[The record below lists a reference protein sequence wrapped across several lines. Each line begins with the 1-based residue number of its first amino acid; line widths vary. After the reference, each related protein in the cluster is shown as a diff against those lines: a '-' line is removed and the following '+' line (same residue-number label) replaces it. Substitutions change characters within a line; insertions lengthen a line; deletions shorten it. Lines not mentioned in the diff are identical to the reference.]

1 MLTPTIAELQQLL
14 AAVPAA
20 YNRFTP
26 EEAAAPRPGGK
37 WSCLQLLGHLCD
49 SAINNLTRFIK
60 VQYEPQPL
68 QLAYYDQNEWMS
80 AQQYASAPHDEILTL
95 WISLNQS
102 VLRAVSR
109 MSAEQLALLF
119 LRNDGT
125 TVTLQWLVEDY
136 VDHMKHH
143 LRQMI
148 PDQDW
153 DSPAKNNPDQ

>member
-1 MLTPTIAELQQLL
+1 MLTPMIAELQLLL

-20 YNRFTP
+20 YNRLTP
-26 EEAAAPRPGGK
+26 EEAAAPRRGGK

-68 QLAYYDQNEWMS
+68 QLAYYDQNEWMN
-80 AQQYASAPHDEILTL
+80 AQHYASAPHEEVLTL

-102 VLRAVSR
+102 VLRVISR
-109 MSAEQLALLF
+109 LSAEQLNLLF

-125 TVTLQWLVEDY
+125 TVTLQWLVEEY
-136 VDHMKHH
+136 VNHMKHH
-143 LRQMI
+143 LRQMF
-148 PDQDW
+148 PEQGW
-153 DSPAKNNPDQ
+153 DSSAINNLNP

>member
-1 MLTPTIAELQQLL
+1 MLTPMIAELQLLL

-20 YNRFTP
+20 YNRLTP
-26 EEAAAPRPGGK
+26 EESAAPRPGGK

-68 QLAYYDQNEWMS
+68 QLAYYDQNEWMN
-80 AQQYASAPHDEILTL
+80 AQHYASAPHEEVLTL

-102 VLRAVSR
+102 VLRVISR
-109 MSAEQLALLF
+109 LSAEQLNLLF

-125 TVTLQWLVEDY
+125 TVTLQWLVEEY
-136 VDHMKHH
+136 VNHMKHH
-143 LRQMI
+143 LRQMF
-148 PDQDW
+148 PEQGW
-153 DSPAKNNPDQ
+153 DSSAINNLNP